1 MHNSPVNLYARSVR
15 FLLVTAVAGFGLL
28 RTDATVI
35 ASTADASRRHPSV
48 WHRPVVAQDSNSN
61 DETGVSSDQLQKYV
75 AVYRAM
81 HNDRGLTV
89 EDAAAKESL
98 TLSQFRELEQK
109 IERDDVARE
118 QARRELQA
126 AAHDSPAAT
135 STAAPATP

>member
-1 MHNSPVNLYARSVR
+1 M
-15 FLLVTAVAGFGLL
+15 
-28 RTDATVI
+28 
-35 ASTADASRRHPSV
+35 
-48 WHRPVVAQDSNSN
+48 
-61 DETGVSSDQLQKYV
+61 SSDQLQKYV
-75 AVYRAM
+75 AVYREM

-89 EDAAAKESL
+89 ENAAAKESL

-118 QARRELQA
+118 QVRRELQA